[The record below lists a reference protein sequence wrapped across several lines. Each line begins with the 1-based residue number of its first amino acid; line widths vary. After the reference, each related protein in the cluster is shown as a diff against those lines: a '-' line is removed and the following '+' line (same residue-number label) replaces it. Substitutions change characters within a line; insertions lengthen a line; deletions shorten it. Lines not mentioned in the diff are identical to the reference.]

1 MRAYLWPMQRL
12 AVLDNIDSFTH
23 NLVHRLEPMV
33 EQVIVIR
40 NDDPKAMNRIASC
53 DALLLSPGPGLPE
66 ESGCLMDVLDA
77 FHGKMPILGICLGMQ
92 ALAQHAGARLLPL
105 SEAMHGRVAHIQQ
118 VNGSP
123 DWLAGISLPLDGGL
137 SHSWAVDD
145 KTLPDSILPQ
155 AWSHQ
160 GVLMALS
167 IPDKKSVGLQFHPES
182 VMTPD
187 GDTILQAWVNSLS

>member
-1 MRAYLWPMQRL
+1 
-12 AVLDNIDSFTH
+12 
-23 NLVHRLEPMV
+23 
-33 EQVIVIR
+33 
-40 NDDPKAMNRIASC
+40 
-53 DALLLSPGPGLPE
+53 
-66 ESGCLMDVLDA
+66 
-77 FHGKMPILGICLGMQ
+77 
-92 ALAQHAGARLLPL
+92 
-105 SEAMHGRVAHIQQ
+105 

-123 DWLAGISLPLDGGL
+123 DWLAGISLPLDVGL
-137 SHSWAVDD
+137 YHSWAVDD